1 MHLDNWNSFENS
13 PLNDEKMLELPE
25 LVYLFELVILHF
37 VFTCSRLQT
46 WRPPIPA
53 RHGTTTPS
61 PATPLWKL
69 EMKQLTLN

>member
-46 WRPPIPA
+46 WRPPSLLVMVQRLLHQP
-53 RHGTTTPS
+53 
-61 PATPLWKL
+61 PLCGN
-69 EMKQLTLN
+69 MK